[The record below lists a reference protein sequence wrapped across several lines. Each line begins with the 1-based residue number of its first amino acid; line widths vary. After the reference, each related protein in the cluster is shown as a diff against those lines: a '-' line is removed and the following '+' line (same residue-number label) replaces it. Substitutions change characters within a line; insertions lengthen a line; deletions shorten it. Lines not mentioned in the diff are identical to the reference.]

1 MLASTG
7 RGDCPGVRQSV
18 QVEVESEPLTLQIG
32 GATVRRLNIAV
43 LAGTVSYVHSRLGY
57 GGGMPSETRA
67 PTSGLPRRRAVADR
81 PALGGAAR
89 RRARGARHR
98 PAPRPARRDVRG
110 CWRRATSTLEDVP
123 DFLEPTLRKFL
134 PDPSHLKD
142 MDAAVAR
149 LVRAVQQGERIVV
162 FGDYDVDG
170 ATSSALLLRFFRA
183 VGGNIGVYIPDRR
196 KEGYGPNAPALL
208 KLREEGA
215 AVVVTVDCGVTAYE
229 PLAEARKRRPRPDRD
244 RSSPG
249 RDRAARGASRSS
261 IPTGSTTHSP
271 HKQLAAVGV
280 AFLLRR
286 RRQPRAARGRL
297 VRRRRGPSPTCG
309 SGSTSWR
316 WARCADVVPLTGV
329 NRALVR
335 QGLLVMAAARAMPG
349 WRRWPTSRACSE
361 TPGAY
366 HLGFMLGPR
375 VNAGGRVGQA
385 DLGARLLSSDDAHEV
400 GALALRL
407 DEFNAERRAIE
418 REVLDQAIARIEGLY
433 GPDRKGLPAALVVE
447 SEGWHVGVIGIVA
460 SRLVERYGRPTFV
473 IGMDGELGK
482 GSGRSVRGVDLGAAV
497 LAARQS
503 GPAGERRR
511 PRHGGGP
518 HGGARARCP
527 ISRSSS
533 TSGSRRSSAP
543 RRAVRELGI
552 DAALAPGAAT
562 QELVGMIERAG
573 PFGAGNALP
582 RFALTSVRVNYAQPV
597 GEGHVR
603 CTLVGAERGR
613 VEAIAFRAGQ
623 SGARTRAARSGPA
636 DPACRRRAAAST
648 ATTAA
653 KPCACRSTT
662 PPRPRAR
669 SCADSACLISAGRS
683 P

>member
-1 MLASTG
+1 
-7 RGDCPGVRQSV
+7 
-18 QVEVESEPLTLQIG
+18 
-32 GATVRRLNIAV
+32 
-43 LAGTVSYVHSRLGY
+43 
-57 GGGMPSETRA
+57 MPSETRA
-67 PTSGLPRRRAVADR
+67 PRAAFLGVEQSLTGRRWAARLGDERAALAIAQRHGLPDAVSR
-81 PALGGAAR
+81 LLAAR
-89 RRARGARHR
+89 
-98 PAPRPARRDVRG
+98 DVD
-110 CWRRATSTLEDVP
+110 LEGVP

-149 LVRAVQQGERIVV
+149 LVRAVRGGERIVV

-183 VGGNIGVYIPDRR
+183 VGGDIGVYIPDRR
-196 KEGYGPNAPALL
+196 REGYGPNAPALL
-208 KLREEGA
+208 KLQQEGA
-215 AVVVTVDCGVTAYE
+215 AVVVTVDCGVTAFE
-229 PLAEARKRRPRPDRD
+229 PLAEAR
-244 RSSPG
+244 
-249 RDRAARGASRSS
+249 RAGLDLIVIDHHQAEIALPEAIAVVDPNRIDDA
-261 IPTGSTTHSP
+261 SP
-271 HKQLAAVGV
+271 HKQMAAVGV
-280 AFLLRR
+280 AFLLAVGVNRALR
-286 RRQPRAARGRL
+286 EAGWYSATRPEPDLRQWLDL
-297 VRRRRGPSPTCG
+297 VALGTVC
-309 SGSTSWR
+309 
-316 WARCADVVPLTGV
+316 DVVPLTGV

-335 QGLLVMAAARAMPG
+335 QGLLVMAQRRNAGLAALADVARLK
-349 WRRWPTSRACSE
+349 E

-385 DLGARLLSSDDAHEV
+385 DLGARLLASDDAHEV

-418 REVLDQAIARIEGLY
+418 REVLDQAIGRIEGLY

-473 IGMDGELGK
+473 IGVDGELGK

-497 LAARQS
+497 IAARQS
-503 GPAGERRR
+503 GLLVN
-511 PRHGGGP
+511 GGGHAMAAGLTVVRSALP
-518 HGGARARCP
+518 DLAKFLDERIAPQLGA
-527 ISRSSS
+527 
-533 TSGSRRSSAP
+533 AP
-543 RRAVRELGI
+543 AVRELGI

-613 VEAIAFRAGQ
+613 VDAIAFRASQ
-623 SGARTRAARSGPA
+623 TALGPA
-636 DPACRRRAAAST
+636 LLDPARPVLHVAGALRIDRYGGRETVRLQIDDAA
-648 ATTAA
+648 TAA
-653 KPCACRSTT
+653 GSVLR
-662 PPRPRAR
+662 
-669 SCADSACLISAGRS
+669 
-683 P
+683 